1 MRIQYLSQMAI
12 AATLSMGLVVG
23 CGANP
28 CAAKPGATT
37 TEKAAPCASKAK
49 PCASKAAPCASKA
62 KPCASKAAPCASK
75 KP

>member
-1 MRIQYLSQMAI
+1 MAI

-62 KPCASKAAPCASK
+62 APCASK

>member
-49 PCASKAAPCASKA
+49 PCASKA

>member
-1 MRIQYLSQMAI
+1 MRVQYLSQMAI
-12 AATLSMGLVVG
+12 AATLSMGLFVG

-37 TEKAAPCASKAK
+37 TEKAAPCASKA
-49 PCASKAAPCASKA
+49 APCASKT

>member
-37 TEKAAPCASKAK
+37 MEKAAPCASKAK

-62 KPCASKAAPCASK
+62 APCASK